1 MKIKN
6 KLGIEILKLSI
17 LTIISILLSNASG
30 IVDLFFVSNLPK
42 NSQRILGLIFPFQA
56 CVQAIGYLIGH
67 GGGIVYSKD
76 NNSKI
81 IGKKI
86 IIMGLIIGFIFSL
99 IGIFSSYFIDNSIF
113 KYYFIIISISS
124 LFLISEVIINNLL
137 RFNKSVIGPMFIL
150 LIGFII
156 NFVFDYYFI
165 RVLDIGIIG
174 NYLSFLISH
183 LILFILF
190 LFFYI
195 FRTKNNSSNEYNISF
210 FNIIKLGLPSFI
222 YQGLTSLSIFVITMI
237 SKGYGDDF
245 VIVINI
251 CNRIYYLLLAI
262 PYGIGQAIMPLVLQ
276 KRKGVYLIS
285 SIYIL
290 LFLLVEIPLIIFS
303 NSIIS
308 FFVINNDLYQK
319 YLIFF
324 LLAIPFISISIL
336 VNIILQCN
344 SNIVISSILALLRTG
359 GLFIPL
365 VLLLNVIIGI
375 NCIYLAKI
383 ISDILVFGA
392 SIIISIK
399 YKLLSN

>member
-1 MKIKN
+1 
-6 KLGIEILKLSI
+6 
-17 LTIISILLSNASG
+17 
-30 IVDLFFVSNLPK
+30 
-42 NSQRILGLIFPFQA
+42 
-56 CVQAIGYLIGH
+56 
-67 GGGIVYSKD
+67 
-76 NNSKI
+76 
-81 IGKKI
+81 
-86 IIMGLIIGFIFSL
+86 
-99 IGIFSSYFIDNSIF
+99 
-113 KYYFIIISISS
+113 
-124 LFLISEVIINNLL
+124 
-137 RFNKSVIGPMFIL
+137 
-150 LIGFII
+150 
-156 NFVFDYYFI
+156 
-165 RVLDIGIIG
+165 
-174 NYLSFLISH
+174 
-183 LILFILF
+183 
-190 LFFYI
+190 
-195 FRTKNNSSNEYNISF
+195 
-210 FNIIKLGLPSFI
+210 
-222 YQGLTSLSIFVITMI
+222 MI

-365 VLLLNVIIGI
+365 VLLLNMIIGV

-383 ISDILVFGA
+383 ISDILVFVA